1 VLKKEVDGFL
11 VNRMQYALLAEAFRL
26 VDDGAASPEDVDVA
40 ISQGLGLRWSFMGPF
55 QTIDLNA
62 PGGVNDY
69 FERYGSAIS
78 RVIGAMDNTRS
89 WRKETVS
96 KIHKAMRNEV
106 PTQSRDARLQWRNQ
120 RLLKLAVHELNC
132 VAQEREAKESGDPAT
147 YQIAWVTAPKQQVGE
162 EIAGALVD
170 RKLAACVNII
180 QGITSVY
187 VWEGKVEK
195 DSEVLLMIKTRK
207 NLIKDLISCV
217 EQLHPYDCPEVITT
231 SISDGRKGYLKW
243 IGNSTR
249 KKIDP

>member
-1 VLKKEVDGFL
+1 
-11 VNRMQYALLAEAFRL
+11 
-26 VDDGAASPEDVDVA
+26 
-40 ISQGLGLRWSFMGPF
+40 
-55 QTIDLNA
+55 
-62 PGGVNDY
+62 
-69 FERYGSAIS
+69 
-78 RVIGAMDNTRS
+78 MDIARP

-96 KIHKAMRNEV
+96 KIHKAMRKEV

-132 VAQEREAKESGDPAT
+132 VAQEEDAKERGNPAT
-147 YQIAWVTAPKQQVGE
+147 YQIAWVTAPKQEVGE
-162 EIAGALVD
+162 QIAAALVD

-217 EQLHPYDCPEVITT
+217 EQIHPYDCPEVITT
-231 SISDGRKGYLKW
+231 SIADGRKGYLEW

-249 KKIDP
+249 KQ